1 MPSFKAPPVL
11 RLFRQSNEILFDDT
25 FTHQASLTEI
35 TKNKAT
41 QVSKITKNT
50 RLIIIFDNVKF
61 HSSRVGLQL
70 ARGPW
75 LHVNR

>member
-25 FTHQASLTEI
+25 STHQASLTEI
-35 TKNKAT
+35 TKKQSDTSIENN
-41 QVSKITKNT
+41 KNT